1 MKWFDEPRKQGK
13 LVPITVEKR
22 RIVPASG
29 FSLLELERAGIT
41 LDAAKALNIPI
52 DRLRLTSIGTNVL
65 QLCEIGPLA
74 PHQVDVTPR
83 RE

>member
-1 MKWFDEPRKQGK
+1 MKWFYERRNEGK
-13 LVPITVEKR
+13 LVPITTDKR

-41 LDAAKALNIPI
+41 SEAARTLNIPI
-52 DRLRLTSIGTNVL
+52 DHFRLTSLGTNVM

-74 PHQVDVTPR
+74 PHQVDVR
-83 RE
+83 ARK

>member
-1 MKWFDEPRKQGK
+1 MKWFYEERKQGK
-13 LVPITVEKR
+13 LVPITTEKR

-41 LDAAKALNIPI
+41 LENAKALNIPI
-52 DRLRLTSIGTNVL
+52 DHFRLTSLGTNVL

-83 RE
+83 K